1 MKPGSPLEKSI
12 VSLISDGL
20 KLELAAGDPA
30 GGLTVGNE
38 EIFFSNIFS
47 ILMEV
52 FDFFF
57 VKPFDL

>member
-12 VSLISDGL
+12 VSLISVGL

-38 EIFFSNIFS
+38 EMYFSKKINFDRS
-47 ILMEV
+47 HRV
-52 FDFFF
+52 F
-57 VKPFDL
+57 VEPFDL

>member
-38 EIFFSNIFS
+38 EMYFSKKNSTLI
-47 ILMEV
+47 EATE
-52 FDFFF
+52 FF
-57 VKPFDL
+57 VNYWP

>member
-38 EIFFSNIFS
+38 EMYFSTKKISTLIEATEF
-47 ILMEV
+47 L
-52 FDFFF
+52 
-57 VKPFDL
+57 